1 MKKNIKSFETKF
13 WAGYEI
19 KNPFEVMDAFFDFAH
34 LDSYKEVL
42 SETFLYIHKTEVCR
56 IRYPGQVLVFRSAF
70 SSFVKAC
77 FLLQYKNRKWKVKES
92 CACKSKLD
100 MASLTEQEYENPFT
114 VFQKAFE
121 QNTIDKFE
129 FFLFEISHLSLSPFT
144 EEFDYDLITPYIYLV
159 KMLDASQLMR
169 DRGIEKIKKVS
180 LSTDIAEQ

>member
-56 IRYPGQVLVFRSAF
+56 IRYPGQVFVFHSAF
-70 SSFVKAC
+70 RSFVKAC
-77 FLLQYKNRKWKVKES
+77 FLLQYRSRKWKVKES
-92 CACKSKLD
+92 DAYKSKLD
-100 MASLTEQEYENPFT
+100 MASLTEQEYENPLI

-121 QNTIDKFE
+121 ENTIDKFD
-129 FFLFEISHLSLSPFT
+129 FFLFEISHLSLSPCT

-169 DRGIEKIKKVS
+169 DRGLEKIKKVNES
-180 LSTDIAEQ
+180 KENAEC